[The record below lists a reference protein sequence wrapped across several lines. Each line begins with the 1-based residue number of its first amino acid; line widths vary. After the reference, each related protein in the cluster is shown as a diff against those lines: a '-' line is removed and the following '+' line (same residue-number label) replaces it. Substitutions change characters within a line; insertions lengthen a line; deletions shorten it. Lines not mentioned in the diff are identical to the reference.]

1 MSDNIKVV
9 VKVRP
14 LIRRELEDKLL
25 LQWRVNNNALIQIDQ
40 NGRECGPVFTFDK
53 VYDETTKTSNVYNDI
68 AKPIVAAATAGFNG
82 TIFAYGQTSSGKTYT
97 MTGTDDAPGIIP
109 LAVLN
114 LYDII
119 KNVPDRDFLVRVSY
133 VEIYNET
140 LIDLLNLEKRIKIHE
155 TFGQGVKVD
164 ATEKV
169 TTSPEEVLQVMR
181 EGKANRQ
188 TGSTNM
194 NDESSRSHSIF
205 QITIESREH
214 IEGEQEVGSVN
225 VSQLNL
231 VDLAGSERAGQTGA
245 TGLRF
250 KEGTHINKSLSV
262 LALVIKQLSEDPNKH
277 ANYRD
282 SKLTRIL
289 QNSLGGNAKTSI
301 ICAVTP
307 AALEETIST
316 LQFAN
321 RAKSIKNTPA
331 VNAVATNAT
340 MIQSLTKQLSALKTE
355 LECKKNVEQDNFNLQ
370 KRIGGLQRL
379 ILNGFAQR
387 STTDIIGGARRKLQN
402 PRRVTISTLH
412 PIQEDSVPTVPR
424 FCTPSLKY
432 NPVSLNTLPEFLPIQ
447 SASQNLQSVTEDRL
461 ITPPPYNRKVTISD
475 EVIELDSDDD
485 TSVDV
490 QTCSPYHGCYESSK
504 TPPCILRKN
513 AKQAEKN
520 LKDIVELTEREKI
533 YTPNVVELMEKLENK
548 SLKISNLKENI
559 NELNDLSMEKDKE
572 MERLKRKI
580 SEAEEEIK
588 NIASAKSNLETTCKN
603 YTTKLTD
610 WEVSYET
617 LQKKAKQREEELLSL
632 LKENEL
638 KKKHEKI
645 GKISS
650 NALGKELTHFMDL
663 SRDLSL
669 VNSDNENSI
678 INAEETVLHPG
689 FRMINDS
696 DSKLCLKDHTIF
708 QLEAD
713 LHAQNL
719 KIDSLE
725 NMNKKFQIIISDFEE
740 KISYLENENSLQKST
755 IDNLNRTIASQ
766 QLANETAK
774 ADIESY
780 NTVINELKVQLYN
793 KVDKSNHIN
802 DSDFESIIANE
813 ELFIAN
819 NENMKNI
826 TQSLKRALEIRD
838 EEIRNLKSSLDEET
852 PLDFKY
858 LEEELKRKKTEI
870 SSLLKEIES
879 LKESNIAE
887 LNNFIQTKNSFLSV
901 EQQLKTQLSELQI
914 VKDKDTKEH
923 LGEIANLKTCKENLT
938 FELIKKQQEK
948 ETLQSKV
955 DNLSKEILTLKK
967 EMRTK
972 DNIIAEL
979 RNVEQAS
986 QENLARVSLQ
996 LHNLIVLLSGKI
1008 LEVPIMIDSLV
1019 SAFETLTEN
1028 ITSLEMIAI
1037 DIVKEK
1043 NDLRALIE
1051 HHQNTFIKLKS
1062 KINDLGNAV
1071 DVLCNDSQCFNN
1083 MILEDNV
1090 CDNSETNK
1098 NIHEGSYQDIELK
1111 MENLMDK
1118 LRTALEYL
1126 SNNLQN
1132 KELEIN
1138 NVKLEF
1144 ESKLTSE
1151 TTKHLQ
1157 EIEDIKNQRML
1168 VLRNLL
1174 GKVTIMASQLDIE
1187 NSSLNETENDIEN
1200 RTYEQII
1207 LIFDKIVNYILLFK
1221 AQKTTECDNIKEIL
1235 TEAKNEIHKLKKEN
1249 QNLVKDI
1256 SNLEKCNKEVLT
1268 AEIKNIQTDGKIISV
1283 NLNQSDIILKEL
1295 RSDLISKTSEIEII
1309 ENKAKEW
1316 KDKFREHELVM
1327 KDQIKMLEL
1336 ENTELKIKYSELEM
1350 LYANS
1355 PLSKTDLASGDQKC
1369 ISKQSLESPP
1379 SLLTICCNKLIKCV
1393 SNENASLES
1402 SSSNSTDL
1410 KFICQC
1416 PELSADL
1423 SLLQEENIN
1432 LKIRIEQLEI
1442 TNNFLVKEQKE
1453 VQEEVQLLVENTQ
1466 ELQKKVVNHRTNMST
1481 LTATTYAE
1489 NKSLTS
1495 QIKFLQ
1501 HHQNRFHNVCLK
1513 DIPALKSQLQDL
1525 MILLKSENKH
1535 KQNESFNRYSLP
1547 NILDIT
1553 SKFKNE
1559 SILDGD
1565 LLMLD
1570 TNVTLTT
1577 CNNTLVGHDHT
1588 CLDVTQVSTYNDVA
1602 CQTSLID
1609 ITNYDLLHSQMETPP
1624 YDYIKILD
1632 TLESLKV
1639 DNNKLRNL
1647 VDEYS
1652 KNKNSNVYVTDT
1664 ISSLIKVQNT
1674 CESDLNLN
1682 YTEPIDSLCNCNHKE
1697 NMRTMVE
1704 KHQKEI
1710 DTVTKKLEEL
1720 ELKKKDIEQK
1730 YQDLTLE
1737 VPSIDLLVQK
1747 LSVLEAE
1754 SHSKQSEITKILQT
1768 LKNKNGELRNLQEE
1782 NNILSSQVFESISEL
1797 DDLKKEQDSLK
1808 ELNSKLTDNCL
1819 LLGKQIE
1826 DLKNKSEKE
1835 ITCEECRLKSEVII
1849 SLENRLAIES
1859 HIQLERS
1866 YSDSVSSSRCNK
1878 ICSLQ
1883 NELHAGKEDCIELK
1897 EEVTTIKN
1905 HLDRSNL
1912 NISHA
1917 MDLDDNIENSP
1928 MFSYDD
1934 FELNSQG
1941 IKCVIPNVPGESL
1954 EILISDK
1961 EKCLSYYAEKTET
1974 DKENIGC
1981 DIKLI
1986 DVMKMLYDYLETK
1999 HAHEVQNLVNK
2010 LKDFEDSKNA
2020 LQIMIDDIKTQKL
2033 RIAKEL
2039 EEKDSY
2045 LQTLANVVSHV
2056 SNNIAGLSVENDVQ
2070 DILIRFKDNFLK
2082 VIHKEFGICGT
2093 EVFEYAMQQLHQN
2106 HTAEMERLRN
2116 DNVKL
2121 EDDTQEIVKKLHIA
2135 NESCSTLK
2143 LQLNEKEIEFNMLQR
2158 QNEKI
2163 NELNASVTLDIV
2175 KMEQDLRKQII
2186 NGFSELID
2194 KNIINEEIDLTL
2206 PTYKLVELLFK
2217 LALNIISNNEL
2228 LQEEKNNITAEIDT
2242 LKTLLDFKD
2251 AALNKMTGELADIK
2265 EIKSNI
2271 QLDLSQKEKELNTQ
2285 FSRFEILNTVHIKKV
2300 EENDCNARLISQLT
2314 EEVNKLK
2321 ATLLN
2326 KENLVRSLESK
2337 IEEYNENNLVENEFK
2352 VSELV
2357 KSISE
2362 LQEEIKHLKTINE
2375 IVINEK
2381 ESNSSELEKAF
2392 AVIKQN
2398 KIDLDKMTK
2407 DIFELRETA
2416 KESSTATDTLK
2427 AKFVT
2432 LNQTKD
2438 TLIAMNKELEE
2449 QIQEKAQNCS
2459 RLEMNIKTHEKT
2471 AEIQSRMIN
2480 RLQRQKEED
2489 DKLACEK
2496 ELKLQ
2501 ELTQRCISL
2510 EAECVK
2516 LTNDMKSSIDEVEKL
2531 RKGKLSLE
2539 IRISDLEEEVQNSK
2553 RRTSLEATAET
2564 TRRRRQ
2570 SIHDSKRM
2578 FADDNEE
2585 PAQLKSYT
2593 ITEDVFMDVDGDS
2606 SSRSTPV
2613 LMHKGRDSLLLK
2625 NDQSDKEE
2633 DQSRS
2638 SSVLASRRRRQSV
2651 HDLHRSVRLTPEP
2664 RENSRDS
2671 SRNNSV
2677 DCEVTQLRKQLTCCQ
2692 KELEELKEKYRELD
2706 EECEICAEYL
2716 RERDEQCLKLKKEKR
2731 ELENTLAELTD
2742 KLKYNNPNGSQV
2754 SKNSFAHASVNTDED
2769 WANLHS
2775 VVVDRMSY
2783 DAEVEK
2789 NKKLMKTIEELR
2801 FRKQDMK
2808 NTMSKMQKALDKH
2821 SGKDKELEAT
2831 RASLAECK
2839 HELSELRKR
2848 FKELD
2853 EECETCAAYLR
2864 ERDDQCR
2871 ALKEAKAALE
2881 AKLLDYTEEDGV
2893 AASLRK
2899 KRQALHDKRRVP
2911 PVESADAATD
2921 TSDDLLTYKVD
2932 NSKLGSD
2939 DKQAAELKR
2948 LKMAL
2953 EKVSQQKN
2961 ELEHQ
2966 LSAAPQQGREDT
2978 IMKKNEDI
2986 EDLSLCNA
2994 EAKLQ
2999 GSDNGYLERENVDL
3013 KTKYEH
3019 LKKKTLLRE
3028 KELLSRIQEYAGAHK
3043 QACSSSEVSN
3053 GQKGENNKS
3062 IEPTIHATEEP
3073 DPITVPPKIDQ
3084 SLKKFT
3090 IKNKESSEIKSTHKT
3105 KIVDQMIMEQA
3116 ERRCMEVSHGPEVN
3130 APAPENIKQITRKKR
3145 QQLHDL
3151 RRDIENG
3158 LGIPKFVISR
3168 HYHYHHYHYHHFL

>member
-53 VYDETTKTSNVYNDI
+53 VYDETTKTSDVYNDI

-432 NPVSLNTLPEFLPIQ
+432 KGPAVELDPFNLNAVSP
-447 SASQNLQSVTEDRL
+447 A
-461 ITPPPYNRKVTISD
+461 
-475 EVIELDSDDD
+475 DSDDD

-650 NALGKELTHFMDL
+650 NALGKELIHFMDL

-708 QLEAD
+708 QLKAD

-802 DSDFESIIANE
+802 DSDCESIIANE

-1071 DVLCNDSQCFNN
+1071 DVLCNDSQFFNN

-1174 GKVTIMASQLDIE
+1174 GKVTIMASQFDIE

-1221 AQKTTECDNIKEIL
+1221 SQKTTECDNIKEIL

-1570 TNVTLTT
+1570 TNMTLTT

-1664 ISSLIKVQNT
+1664 IGSLIKVQNT
-1674 CESDLNLN
+1674 CESDLTLN

-1747 LSVLEAE
+1747 LSVLEEE

-1768 LKNKNGELRNLQEE
+1768 LKNKNDELRNLQEE

-1797 DDLKKEQDSLK
+1797 DDLKKEHDSLK

-1928 MFSYDD
+1928 MYSYDD

-2020 LQIMIDDIKTQKL
+2020 LQIEIDDIKTQKL

-2082 VIHKEFGICGT
+2082 VIDKVFGICGT

-2217 LALNIISNNEL
+2217 LALNTISNNEL

-2326 KENLVRSLESK
+2326 KENLVRSLELK

-2381 ESNSSELEKAF
+2381 ESNSSELEKTF

-2531 RKGKLSLE
+2531 RKGKQSLE

-2633 DQSRS
+2633 EQSRS

-2664 RENSRDS
+2664 RVREKQENLYGVSPHQTDLRQCTLYA
-2671 SRNNSV
+2671 RFAPKRII
-2677 DCEVTQLRKQLTCCQ
+2677 VT
-2692 KELEELKEKYRELD
+2692 
-2706 EECEICAEYL
+2706 
-2716 RERDEQCLKLKKEKR
+2716 
-2731 ELENTLAELTD
+2731 
-2742 KLKYNNPNGSQV
+2742 S
-2754 SKNSFAHASVNTDED
+2754 
-2769 WANLHS
+2769 
-2775 VVVDRMSY
+2775 
-2783 DAEVEK
+2783 
-2789 NKKLMKTIEELR
+2789 
-2801 FRKQDMK
+2801 
-2808 NTMSKMQKALDKH
+2808 
-2821 SGKDKELEAT
+2821 
-2831 RASLAECK
+2831 
-2839 HELSELRKR
+2839 
-2848 FKELD
+2848 
-2853 EECETCAAYLR
+2853 ETCLSSFYSIGLVR
-2864 ERDDQCR
+2864 YNQRT
-2871 ALKEAKAALE
+2871 KPVTY
-2881 AKLLDYTEEDGV
+2881 AKLLDYTQEDGV

-2899 KRQALHDKRRVP
+2899 KRQALHDQRRVP

-2948 LKMAL
+2948 LKMVNAFMY
-2953 EKVSQQKN
+2953 
-2961 ELEHQ
+2961 
-2966 LSAAPQQGREDT
+2966 T
-2978 IMKKNEDI
+2978 T
-2986 EDLSLCNA
+2986 CN
-2994 EAKLQ
+2994 
-2999 GSDNGYLERENVDL
+2999 GI
-3013 KTKYEH
+3013 TKYC
-3019 LKKKTLLRE
+3019 
-3028 KELLSRIQEYAGAHK
+3028 SRVHK
-3043 QACSSSEVSN
+3043 Y
-3053 GQKGENNKS
+3053 
-3062 IEPTIHATEEP
+3062 
-3073 DPITVPPKIDQ
+3073 
-3084 SLKKFT
+3084 
-3090 IKNKESSEIKSTHKT
+3090 
-3105 KIVDQMIMEQA
+3105 
-3116 ERRCMEVSHGPEVN
+3116 
-3130 APAPENIKQITRKKR
+3130 
-3145 QQLHDL
+3145 
-3151 RRDIENG
+3151 
-3158 LGIPKFVISR
+3158 IS
-3168 HYHYHHYHYHHFL
+3168 